1 MIRGVSEEGEDLT
14 DLIPSM
20 EKLFNSVGLTLKENE
35 TTFKS
40 TYDIIKDLSSI
51 WETLT
56 DMKRANILES
66 VAGKRQGQIVA
77 AMISNF
83 ESAEE
88 ALKTAQNSAGSA
100 EAEFNRAMDSIE
112 FKSNQLA
119 QTFTGLWQKA
129 VDRETI
135 KSFLDS
141 MISMAE
147 AIDYLVNNPISKFL
161 ISSAAL
167 VGTLKLA
174 SMGIIAL
181 GKSTI
186 GTAAGVIALDIAEKG
201 LLKTTVALTK
211 AMWKSPFFKVM
222 VVITAVTAIVKIVQ
236 YLNSSLDRQKEKV
249 EELSQSYKDLQLE
262 LDSVNTELKDITS
275 RIDELDNKDSL
286 SLVEQDELEKL
297 QITNRELQQKIEL
310 LEREAELTASDSG
323 KEVVKLYKDTY
334 KPVSRERIDELRD
347 TNANVPLKDRDKD
360 INALI
365 AAYENFRDLRDESLS
380 DEEFVFYND
389 ILKDI
394 ERSLIDD
401 SKELMNFRDILRDL
415 PDPTEE
421 QLNILDEINNTLKF
435 TRSIISPKQLFSDT
449 WNKLEKEQREY
460 IKSLVENNKFTE
472 QQARDYEELD
482 DLLNV
487 IGFSF
492 DKLSDYIENQIESQ
506 TELND
511 YLDFTVKKTEELD
524 DLYKNLTDTIKY
536 INNLNHDYAKNQS
549 LTAEQVEELIQRYPQ
564 LTSYIHKTADGWK
577 IEGKALKELNNIRE
591 DSVKIA
597 VLAQAGITEASYKN
611 LRERL
616 ELYGIEIESI
626 TGIADAYKVMMSY
639 MASGASSETVGA
651 VLEYGKALERIRG
664 LQEALSDPNY
674 GISKSTSS
682 SKSATEVYRA
692 QVNILYELEEQLRRV
707 NIALERNQILTNL
720 ADESE
725 KNQLYN
731 ERIGL
736 LRQQQDALHQINEA
750 RRKMIRDIN
759 NQLSSA
765 GFQIDYNAQLNEL
778 MIKNMKYLSNFTDD
792 AAKEYEN
799 LIKKVLDLNEA
810 NQDSSTKWLQIE
822 QDIESV
828 IESMISLNE
837 ANKDVIATVESKI
850 MDIIRKRYEEQG
862 KIREEEY
869 KKEKEALNNSLN
881 EYRSY
886 VQDMLDEMDRLYNT
900 EDYEKQ
906 IQKQSQAIMDIQS
919 DINKL
924 SLAAESG
931 DMDAQTKI
939 NDLRKKLDEERE
951 KLVEIQTKRERD
963 LRKQNLQDSIKDY
976 EENTKKQ
983 IEILDKEYEDF
994 QSKLDSKLSEE
1005 NIYLETRKAM
1015 MTGHIHAINDDLETV
1030 EYKFEDIETAYINFE
1045 NRFGE
1050 GLSLLGN
1057 KIKSEFID
1065 NIQLAKKA
1073 ILQLQDVTVGS
1084 GSIEIEKAKEQI
1096 GVLQTLWN
1104 TVEDDKKRKEYADEA
1119 DRLRK
1124 KYGLEFEDLRGYTGV
1139 YNSNSTTSQISNPSS
1154 TLSNLVKNIPKFIL
1168 NPLDNVANK
1177 IPQYT
1182 TKTSSSNN
1190 DIKLSLNFPNII
1202 GEMNK
1207 SKIGDIAN
1215 ELFGRFRLELKKLG
1229 VQL

>member
-1 MIRGVSEEGEDLT
+1 MV
-14 DLIPSM
+14 
-20 EKLFNSVGLTLKENE
+20 
-35 TTFKS
+35 S
-40 TYDIIKDLSSI
+40 TYYY
-51 WETLT
+51 
-56 DMKRANILES
+56 RES
-66 VAGKRQGQIVA
+66 NRSKRQGQIVA

-147 AIDYLVNNPISKFL
+147 AIDYLVNNPFSKWIIQTSL
-161 ISSAAL
+161 LTSLVMGLNLAKTKLTAAL
-167 VGTLKLA
+167 VKTTIATKIYNQVLLTQELYKLGLITTTQA
-174 SMGIIAL
+174 LTGSIIAL
-181 GKSTI
+181 S
-186 GTAAGVIALDIAEKG
+186 
-201 LLKTTVALTK
+201 K
-211 AMWKSPFFKVM
+211 AMWASPFVKVM
-222 VVITAVTAIVKIVQ
+222 VVTAGITAIAKVLTWLSQ
-236 YLNSSLDRQKEKV
+236 EYDRQAEKV
-249 EELSQSYKDLQLE
+249 KQLKEEYNELTNTLQENENQYEINIEKIKELNNIKINNGITEQQQEEL
-262 LDSVNTELKDITS
+262 NI
-275 RIDELDNKDSL
+275 
-286 SLVEQDELEKL
+286 LEKQNDALKSQIEYEKIL
-297 QITNRELQQKIEL
+297 QDIRSRQLGEETL
-310 LEREAELTASDSG
+310 
-323 KEVVKLYKDTY
+323 KLSNTKTE
-334 KPVSRERIDELRD
+334 VSRERRVRPISDVGMGRYSSIKLTVGEKLDEETTELKKYTDQIIKLNQKKEELKEKLKDTEKQYGIHSKEVKKIVKNIENLEKEETKLKNTRDEIIVGIDEL
-347 TNANVPLKDRDKD
+347 VK
-360 INALI
+360 
-365 AAYENFRDLRDESLS
+365 
-380 DEEFVFYND
+380 
-389 ILKDI
+389 
-394 ERSLIDD
+394 
-401 SKELMNFRDILRDL
+401 
-415 PDPTEE
+415 
-421 QLNILDEINNTLKF
+421 
-435 TRSIISPKQLFSDT
+435 
-449 WNKLEKEQREY
+449 KLEEENEGLVGNAKGVQQRRLENEVA
-460 IKSLVENNKFTE
+460 IRMAQALVKWSIGSNIQQNN
-472 QQARDYEELD
+472 EL
-482 DLLNV
+482 
-487 IGFSF
+487 
-492 DKLSDYIENQIESQ
+492 IESQ
-506 TELND
+506 AELND
-511 YLDFTVKKTEELD
+511 YLDFTVEKTEELD

-577 IEGKALKELNNIRE
+577 IEGKALEELNNIRE

-597 VLAQAGITEASYKN
+597 VLAQAGITEASYNN

-616 ELYGIEIESI
+616 KLYSIEIESI
-626 TGIADAYKVMMSY
+626 TGADAAIKAMMPY
-639 MASGASSETVGA
+639 MASGASNETVGA
-651 VLEYGKALERIRG
+651 VLKYGKALDLIRG

-682 SKSATEVYRA
+682 SKSATEVYQA

-778 MIKNMKYLSNFTDD
+778 MIKNMKHLSNFTDD

-869 KKEKEALNNSLN
+869 NKEKEVLNNSLN
-881 EYRSY
+881 EYKSY
-886 VQDMLDEMDRLYNT
+886 VQGMLDEMDRLYNT

-1015 MTGHIHAINDDLETV
+1015 MTGRIHAIDDDLETV

-1168 NPLDNVANK
+1168 NPLDNVVNK

-1182 TKTSSSNN
+1182 TKTSSNNN

-1207 SKIGDIAN
+1207 SKAGDIAN
-1215 ELFGRFRLELKKLG
+1215 EVFGRFRLELKKLG

>member
-1 MIRGVSEEGEDLT
+1 MV
-14 DLIPSM
+14 
-20 EKLFNSVGLTLKENE
+20 
-35 TTFKS
+35 S
-40 TYDIIKDLSSI
+40 TYYY
-51 WETLT
+51 
-56 DMKRANILES
+56 RES
-66 VAGKRQGQIVA
+66 NRSKRQGQIVA

-161 ISSAAL
+161 MSLAAL
-167 VGTLKLA
+167 VGALKLA

-211 AMWKSPFFKVM
+211 AMWASPFVKVM
-222 VVITAVTAIVKIVQ
+222 VVTAGITAIAKGLIWLSQ
-236 YLNSSLDRQKEKV
+236 AYDRQAEKV
-249 EELSQSYKDLQLE
+249 KQLKEEYNELTNTLQENENQYEINIEKIKELNNIKINNGITKQQQEELSILEEQNDALKSQIEYEKILQDIRSRQLGE
-262 LDSVNTELKDITS
+262 ETLKLSNTKTE
-275 RIDELDNKDSL
+275 
-286 SLVEQDELEKL
+286 
-297 QITNRELQQKIEL
+297 
-310 LEREAELTASDSG
+310 
-323 KEVVKLYKDTY
+323 
-334 KPVSRERIDELRD
+334 VSRERRVRPISDVGMGRYSSVKLTVGEKLDEETTELKKYTDQIIELNQTKEELKEKLKDTKKQYGIYSKEVKKIVKNIENLEKEETKLKNTRDEIVIGIDEL
-347 TNANVPLKDRDKD
+347 VK
-360 INALI
+360 
-365 AAYENFRDLRDESLS
+365 
-380 DEEFVFYND
+380 
-389 ILKDI
+389 
-394 ERSLIDD
+394 
-401 SKELMNFRDILRDL
+401 
-415 PDPTEE
+415 
-421 QLNILDEINNTLKF
+421 
-435 TRSIISPKQLFSDT
+435 
-449 WNKLEKEQREY
+449 KLEEENEGLVGNAKGVQQRRRENEVR
-460 IKSLVENNKFTE
+460 IGVAQALVKSINSNIQQNN
-472 QQARDYEELD
+472 EL
-482 DLLNV
+482 
-487 IGFSF
+487 
-492 DKLSDYIENQIESQ
+492 IESQ

-511 YLDFTVKKTEELD
+511 YLDFTVEKTEELD

-549 LTAEQVEELIQRYPQ
+549 LTAEQVEELIRKYPQ

-597 VLAQAGITEASYKN
+597 VLAQAGITEAHYNN

-626 TGIADAYKVMMSY
+626 TGIADAAKAMMPY
-639 MASGASSETVGA
+639 MASGASSEIVGA
-651 VLEYGKALERIRG
+651 VLKYGKALDRIRG
-664 LQEALSDPNY
+664 LQEALSDSNY
-674 GISKSTSS
+674 GISKSTT
-682 SKSATEVYRA
+682 KVYQA
-692 QVNILYELEEQLRRV
+692 QVNILYELEEQLKRV

-759 NQLSSA
+759 NQLSSV

-778 MIKNMKYLSNFTDD
+778 MIKNMKHLSNFTGD

-810 NQDSSTKWLQIE
+810 NQDNSTKWLQIE

-869 KKEKEALNNSLN
+869 NKEKEVLNNSLN
-881 EYRSY
+881 EYKSY
-886 VQDMLDEMDRLYNT
+886 VQGMLDEMDRLYNT

-1168 NPLDNVANK
+1168 NPLDNVVNK

-1182 TKTSSSNN
+1182 TKTSSNNN

-1207 SKIGDIAN
+1207 SKAGDIAN
-1215 ELFGRFRLELKKLG
+1215 EVFGRFRLELKKLG

>member
-1 MIRGVSEEGEDLT
+1 MV
-14 DLIPSM
+14 
-20 EKLFNSVGLTLKENE
+20 
-35 TTFKS
+35 S
-40 TYDIIKDLSSI
+40 TYYY
-51 WETLT
+51 
-56 DMKRANILES
+56 RES
-66 VAGKRQGQIVA
+66 NRSKRQGQIVA

-88 ALKTAQNSAGSA
+88 VLKTAQNSAGSA

-135 KSFLDS
+135 KSFLDF

-147 AIDYLVNNPISKFL
+147 TIDYLVNNPISKFL
-161 ISSAAL
+161 MSLAAL
-167 VGTLKLA
+167 VGALKLA

-201 LLKTTVALTK
+201 LLKTTKALTK

-222 VVITAVTAIVKIVQ
+222 VVTAGITAIAKGLIWLSQ
-236 YLNSSLDRQKEKV
+236 AYDRQAEKVKQLKEEYNELTNTLQENENQYEINKEKIKELNNIKINNGITEQQQ
-249 EELSQSYKDLQLE
+249 EELSMLEKQNDALKSQIEYEKFLQDIRSKQLGE
-262 LDSVNTELKDITS
+262 ETLKLSNTKTEVSRKRRVNPISDVGPGRYNQVKLTVGEKLDEETTELKKYTDQIIKLNQTKEELKEKLKDTEKQYGTHS
-275 RIDELDNKDSL
+275 KEVKKIVKNIENLEKEETKLKNTRDEIIVGIDELVKKLEEENEG
-286 SLVEQDELEKL
+286 LVGNAKGVQQRRLENEVA
-297 QITNRELQQKIEL
+297 IR
-310 LEREAELTASDSG
+310 TAQ
-323 KEVVKLYKDTY
+323 
-334 KPVSRERIDELRD
+334 
-347 TNANVPLKDRDKD
+347 
-360 INALI
+360 ALI
-365 AAYENFRDLRDESLS
+365 KWSIGRN
-380 DEEFVFYND
+380 N
-389 ILKDI
+389 
-394 ERSLIDD
+394 
-401 SKELMNFRDILRDL
+401 EL
-415 PDPTEE
+415 
-421 QLNILDEINNTLKF
+421 
-435 TRSIISPKQLFSDT
+435 
-449 WNKLEKEQREY
+449 
-460 IKSLVENNKFTE
+460 
-472 QQARDYEELD
+472 
-482 DLLNV
+482 
-487 IGFSF
+487 
-492 DKLSDYIENQIESQ
+492 IESQ

-511 YLDFTVKKTEELD
+511 YLDFTVEKTEKLD
-524 DLYKNLTDTIKY
+524 NLYKNLTDTIKY
-536 INNLNHDYAKNQS
+536 INNLNNDYAENQS
-549 LTAEQVEELIQRYPQ
+549 LTAEQVEELIRKYPQ
-564 LTSYIHKTADGWK
+564 LTSYIHKAADGWK
-577 IEGKALKELNNIRE
+577 IERKALEELNNIRE
-591 DSVKIA
+591 DSIKIA
-597 VLAQAGITEASYKN
+597 LLAQAGITEASYN
-611 LRERL
+611 GLRERL

-626 TGIADAYKVMMSY
+626 TGIADAAKAMMPY
-639 MASGASSETVGA
+639 MASGASSEIVGA
-651 VLEYGKALERIRG
+651 VLKYGKALDRIRG
-664 LQEALSDPNY
+664 LQEALSDSNY
-674 GISKSTSS
+674 GISKSTTS
-682 SKSATEVYRA
+682 SKSTTEVYQA
-692 QVNILYELEEQLRRV
+692 QVNILYELEEQLKRV

-736 LRQQQDALHQINEA
+736 LRQQQDALHQINEI

-778 MIKNMKYLSNFTDD
+778 MIKNMKHLSNFTDD

-810 NQDSSTKWLQIE
+810 NQDNSTKWLQIE

-869 KKEKEALNNSLN
+869 NKEKEVLKNSLN
-881 EYRSY
+881 EYKSY
-886 VQDMLDEMDRLYNT
+886 VQGMLDEMDRLYNT

-906 IQKQSQAIMDIQS
+906 IQKQSQVIMDIQS

-976 EENTKKQ
+976 EENTEKQ

-1139 YNSNSTTSQISNPSS
+1139 YNSSSTTSQISNPSS
-1154 TLSNLVKNIPKFIL
+1154 NLSNLVKNIPKFIL
-1168 NPLDNVANK
+1168 NPLDNVVNK

-1207 SKIGDIAN
+1207 SKAGDIAN
-1215 ELFGRFRLELKKLG
+1215 EVFGRFRLELKKLG

>member
-1 MIRGVSEEGEDLT
+1 MV
-14 DLIPSM
+14 
-20 EKLFNSVGLTLKENE
+20 
-35 TTFKS
+35 S
-40 TYDIIKDLSSI
+40 TYYY
-51 WETLT
+51 
-56 DMKRANILES
+56 RES
-66 VAGKRQGQIVA
+66 NRSKRQGQIVA

-161 ISSAAL
+161 MSSAAL

-186 GTAAGVIALDIAEKG
+186 GTAVGVTALDIAEKG

-222 VVITAVTAIVKIVQ
+222 VVITAVTAIVKIVK

-262 LDSVNTELKDITS
+262 LDSTNTELKDITS
-275 RIDELDNKDSL
+275 RIDELNNKDSL

-297 QITNRELQQKIEL
+297 QITNRELQQKIDL

-323 KEVVKLYKDTY
+323 EEVVKLYKDTY
-334 KPVSRERIDELRD
+334 NEPVSRERIDELRD
-347 TNANVPLKDRDKD
+347 TNANVPLQDSEKN

-389 ILKDI
+389 ILKEI

-435 TRSIISPKQLFSDT
+435 TRSIISPEQLFSDT

-492 DKLSDYIENQIESQ
+492 DKLSDYIKNQIESQ
-506 TELND
+506 AELND
-511 YLDFTVKKTEELD
+511 YLDFTVEKTEELD

-549 LTAEQVEELIQRYPQ
+549 LTAEQVEELIRRYPQ

-597 VLAQAGITEASYKN
+597 VLAQAGITEAHYNN

-616 ELYGIEIESI
+616 KLYGIEIESI
-626 TGIADAYKVMMSY
+626 TGIADAAKAMMPY
-639 MASGASSETVGA
+639 MASGASNETVGA
-651 VLEYGKALERIRG
+651 VLKYGKALDRIRG

-674 GISKSTSS
+674 GISKSTSL
-682 SKSATEVYRA
+682 SKSATEVYQA

-778 MIKNMKYLSNFTDD
+778 MIKNMKHLSNFTDD

-810 NQDSSTKWLQIE
+810 NQDNSTKWLQIE

-869 KKEKEALNNSLN
+869 NKEKEVLNNSLN
-881 EYRSY
+881 EYKSY
-886 VQDMLDEMDRLYNT
+886 VQGMLDEMDRLYNT

-1139 YNSNSTTSQISNPSS
+1139 YNSNSTTSQIPNPSS

-1182 TKTSSSNN
+1182 TKTSSNNN

-1207 SKIGDIAN
+1207 SKAGDIAN
-1215 ELFGRFRLELKKLG
+1215 EVFGRFRLELKKLG